1 MELKIHGLSRSGN
14 HAIIFWMCYNISAD
28 IIEAKDQVYFGKE
41 NKICFVN
48 NEEIYSTEF
57 REKLD
62 LKYYE
67 NIIRSYEDS
76 DFIDQDNSFIILRDF
91 LNLICSRYKL
101 YHKQLGYTEKYCTG
115 IENIITLWKK
125 HSTSEKVILYNQWIL
140 SKEYRDKVGRM
151 VNILNIKDNFKY
163 VSPIGNGSSFGGVK
177 LYKTKDYL
185 IRYKKIKLPKDI
197 VEVILDDKELAQINK
212 DLFNIDIKNIRSA

>member
-1 MELKIHGLSRSGN
+1 MELKIYGLSRSGN
-14 HAIIFWMCYNISAD
+14 HAIIFWMCHNISDD
-28 IIEAKDQVYFGKE
+28 IIENEDQVYFDKE

-76 DFIDQDNSFIILRDF
+76 DFIDQDNSFVILRDF